1 MYKLLNVSNGWGG
14 GGKEAKGK
22 GKEHGLHQVTQGLLA
37 PCPHP
42 LPSETLDKFEKFI
55 LFQNS
60 FSSGQFLVIYIS
72 SYWIASLRP
81 VELCEMQT

>member
-1 MYKLLNVSNGWGG
+1 MARVGVGW
-14 GGKEAKGK
+14 

-37 PCPHP
+37 PCPHA
-42 LPSETLDKFEKFI
+42 LPSQTLGKFEKFI

-60 FSSGQFLVIYIS
+60 FSSGQFLVIYINS
-72 SYWIASLRP
+72 HWIPSLRP